1 MNISENT
8 PESAGPEDDLLLRLE
23 ISIAKRADS
32 LWEKAGYRKGLDL
45 IHWLQAEAEAIE
57 CAEWPQLALEAGR

>member
-8 PESAGPEDDLLLRLE
+8 PRLASPEEDMLLRLE

-32 LWEKAGYRKGLDL
+32 LCEKSGYRKGMDL

-57 CAEWPQLALEAGR
+57 CVEWPQLALAAGR